1 MSDRGAALA
10 DEFRRAYA
18 SVDEL
23 LRSLSDTE
31 WGLLCSAEGWP
42 VGYVAH
48 HIGHGIVRPRGWI
61 EQLLV
66 GEDPFDF
73 DWETTHELNRRR
85 SGRLGLPA
93 LDDTLRF
100 VRVAADYFAAL
111 TESLSDAQ
119 LSRIGFTQKGHQR
132 DVEWVV
138 RLVMRHMDEHSRS
151 IRAAIG
157 RLPAAP

>member
-1 MSDRGAALA
+1 MGERGAALA
-10 DEFRRAYA
+10 DEFRGDYA

-23 LRSLSDTE
+23 LTSLSDTD
-31 WGLLCSAEGWP
+31 WGLRCNGEGWP

-61 EQLLV
+61 EQVLV

-93 LDDTLRF
+93 VDDTLRF
-100 VRVAADYFAAL
+100 VRVSAEHFAAL
-111 TESLSDAQ
+111 IASLSDEQ

-138 RLVMRHMDEHSRS
+138 RLVMRHMKEHSGS
-151 IRAAIG
+151 IRAAVG
-157 RLPAAP
+157 RTAAPP